1 MLELNTIKNRNAPR
15 STKMGLLSRFPSA
28 APANPWQPSPRFG
41 ALIEQEAN
49 KISTHTASRYASLEL
64 IMDTW
69 KFWMA
74 FGVGVAAGAAVAL
87 LYAPQPG
94 DRTRKQIKRGLED
107 ASDQIKTT
115 AEDFSEKAE
124 QYGKQAERVIRRGRE
139 VVDDTISKAGSVAS
153 KVSGFI

>member
-1 MLELNTIKNRNAPR
+1 
-15 STKMGLLSRFPSA
+15 
-28 APANPWQPSPRFG
+28 
-41 ALIEQEAN
+41 
-49 KISTHTASRYASLEL
+49 
-64 IMDTW
+64 MDTW

-107 ASDQIKTT
+107 ATDQIKST

-139 VVDDTISKAGSVAS
+139 VVDDTLSKAGSVAS

>member
-1 MLELNTIKNRNAPR
+1 
-15 STKMGLLSRFPSA
+15 
-28 APANPWQPSPRFG
+28 
-41 ALIEQEAN
+41 
-49 KISTHTASRYASLEL
+49 
-64 IMDTW
+64 MDTW

-107 ASDQIKTT
+107 ASDQIKST

-124 QYGKQAERVIRRGRE
+124 QYGKQAERAIRRGRE
-139 VVDDTISKAGSVAS
+139 VVDDTLSKAGSVAS

>member
-1 MLELNTIKNRNAPR
+1 LQGIALQQLKFAVEIPGRSARQSLATVPLEWCSNRGV
-15 STKMGLLSRFPSA
+15 S
-28 APANPWQPSPRFG
+28 
-41 ALIEQEAN
+41 N
-49 KISTHTASRYASLEL
+49 KTSTHAARRYASLEL

-139 VVDDTISKAGSVAS
+139 VVDDTLSKAGSVAS

>member
-1 MLELNTIKNRNAPR
+1 MRVWSI
-15 STKMGLLSRFPSA
+15 
-28 APANPWQPSPRFG
+28 
-41 ALIEQEAN
+41 
-49 KISTHTASRYASLEL
+49 H
-64 IMDTW
+64 MDTW

-94 DRTRKQIKRGLED
+94 DRTRKQLKRGLED
-107 ASDQIKTT
+107 ASDQIKST

-139 VVDDTISKAGSVAS
+139 VVDDTLSKAGSVAS

>member
-1 MLELNTIKNRNAPR
+1 
-15 STKMGLLSRFPSA
+15 
-28 APANPWQPSPRFG
+28 
-41 ALIEQEAN
+41 
-49 KISTHTASRYASLEL
+49 
-64 IMDTW
+64 MDTW

-115 AEDFSEKAE
+115 AEDLSEKAE
-124 QYGKQAERVIRRGRE
+124 HYGKHAERVIRRGRE
-139 VVDDTISKAGSVAS
+139 VVDDTISKAGSVAN